1 MDKLLKEHRATYWD
15 GWINKL
21 IRYWFYCNR
30 GLSLLN
36 EFKYLIMGIFAL
48 YYTLKLTNPMWL
60 VLMGLISVPSLIII
74 GFIQV
79 HYIGKVVDFLNV
91 QYSTHWGKY
100 GFELQENILKE
111 LKEFNKRNP

>member
-1 MDKLLKEHRATYWD
+1 MLTIIEKNRDAYWH
-15 GWINKL
+15 GWRNKL

-48 YYTLKLTNPMWL
+48 YYTLKLNNPIWL
-60 VLMGLISVPSLIII
+60 IIMGIISLPSLMLI

-79 HYIGKVVDFLNV
+79 HYIGKVVDFLNI
-91 QYSTHWGKY
+91 QYSSHWGKY

-111 LKEFNKRNP
+111 LKEFNKRKE